1 MPIPGRVPL
10 ALLDA
15 LAAGLGLGYLAR
27 DYRETLVSHGPVLPI
42 AAVVG
47 IAVIVVAYRGYRVLR
62 STNTRM
68 EAIIADE
75 LSRRKPSPRPRR

>member
-1 MPIPGRVPL
+1 MTMPGRVPL

-27 DYRETLVSHGPVLPI
+27 DYRDALVSHGPAWSI

-47 IAVIVVAYRGYRVLR
+47 IAVIVVACRGYRVLR
-62 STNTRM
+62 STSLRM
-68 EAIIADE
+68 QAIIADE

>member
-1 MPIPGRVPL
+1 MTVPGRVSL
-10 ALLDA
+10 AVLDA

-27 DYRETLVSHGPVLPI
+27 DYRDTVLSHGPVLSI
-42 AAVVG
+42 ATVLGIALIVVG
-47 IAVIVVAYRGYRVLR
+47 YRSYRVLR
-62 STNTRM
+62 SANSRL

>member
-27 DYRETLVSHGPVLPI
+27 VYRDTLISHGPVLSI
-42 AAVVG
+42 AAVVVA
-47 IAVIVVAYRGYRVLR
+47 AVIVMAYRGYRGLR
-62 STNTRM
+62 SANSRLG
-68 EAIIADE
+68 AIIADE

>member
-1 MPIPGRVPL
+1 MPIPGRVSL

-27 DYRETLVSHGPVLPI
+27 DYRDTLVSHGPVLSI

-47 IAVIVVAYRGYRVLR
+47 VAVIVLAYQGYRALR
-62 STNTRM
+62 SANTRLD
-68 EAIIADE
+68 AIIADE
-75 LSRRKPSPRPRR
+75 LSRRRPSPRPRR

>member
-1 MPIPGRVPL
+1 MTVPGRVSL

-27 DYRETLVSHGPVLPI
+27 EYRDALVSHGPAWSI

-47 IAVIVVAYRGYRVLR
+47 IAVVVVAYRGYRGLR
-62 STNTRM
+62 SANTRL

-75 LSRRKPSPRPRR
+75 LARRKPSPRPRR

>member
-1 MPIPGRVPL
+1 MRNLGRVPL

-27 DYRETLVSHGPVLPI
+27 DYRDALASHGPVVSI
-42 AAVVG
+42 VAVVG

-62 STNTRM
+62 SANTRL
-68 EAIIADE
+68 EAIIAEE

>member
-1 MPIPGRVPL
+1 MTVPRRVPL

-27 DYRETLVSHGPVLPI
+27 DYRDSLLAHGSVLSI

-47 IAVIVVAYRGYRVLR
+47 IAVIVVGYRGYRGLR
-62 STNTRM
+62 SANTRM
-68 EAIIADE
+68 EAIIAAE
-75 LSRRKPSPRPRR
+75 LARRRPSPRPRR

>member
-1 MPIPGRVPL
+1 MPILGRVPL

-27 DYRETLVSHGPVLPI
+27 EYRDALISHGPVLSI
-42 AAVVG
+42 ATVVG
-47 IAVIVVAYRGYRVLR
+47 VAVIVVAYRGYRVLR
-62 STNTRM
+62 SANTRM

>member
-27 DYRETLVSHGPVLPI
+27 DYRDTLVSHGPVLSI
-42 AAVVG
+42 AVVVG
-47 IAVIVVAYRGYRVLR
+47 VAVIVLAQRGYRVLR
-62 STNTRM
+62 SANTRM
-68 EAIIADE
+68 DAIIADE

>member
-27 DYRETLVSHGPVLPI
+27 DHRDALISHGPVLSI

-47 IAVIVVAYRGYRVLR
+47 IAVIAVAYRGYRVLR
-62 STNTRM
+62 RTNTRM
-68 EAIIADE
+68 EALIADE
-75 LSRRKPSPRPRR
+75 LSRRTPSPRPRR

>member
-27 DYRETLVSHGPVLPI
+27 DYRNTLVSHGPVLSI

-62 STNTRM
+62 STNSRM

>member
-1 MPIPGRVPL
+1 MLIPGRVPL

-27 DYRETLVSHGPVLPI
+27 DYRDTLVSHGPVLSL
-42 AAVVG
+42 VVVAG
-47 IAVIVVAYRGYRVLR
+47 IAVIVVAHRGYRALR
-62 STNTRM
+62 RANARAD
-68 EAIIADE
+68 AIIADE